1 MNIDRAAIVRD
12 RVGGMTLTAV
22 SKKWGVS
29 RSLVCKLVN
38 RASAGDEGSLRP
50 PTQVVDVINIAQLS
64 STEARLGDEGIRS

>member
-1 MNIDRAAIVRD
+1 
-12 RVGGMTLTAV
+12 MTLTAV

-50 PTQVVDVINIAQLS
+50 PTQVVDVIDIAQLS
-64 STEARLGDEGIRS
+64 SAEARW